1 MYFEQHLPDYNL
13 EFYCV
18 RYNCINLVI
27 LKNQIMNK
35 AELTK
40 NLANRM
46 SVTQSQSQKF
56 LDTFQEILSEELKK
70 DNNLSLL
77 GFGVFSPWKQ
87 TERIGR
93 NPRTG
98 VECVIK
104 PRLSVKFKPATR
116 FLETLN
122 DETKKKNGKVK
133 TK

>member
-1 MYFEQHLPDYNL
+1 
-13 EFYCV
+13 
-18 RYNCINLVI
+18 
-27 LKNQIMNK
+27 MNK

-40 NLANRM
+40 SLASKM
-46 SVTQSQSQKF
+46 SVTQSQAQKF
-56 LDTFQEILSEELKK
+56 LDTFQEILGEELKQ

-87 TERIGR
+87 TERVGR

-116 FLETLN
+116 FLEVLN
-122 DETKKKNGKVK
+122 DEKKAKKAK
-133 TK
+133 AKSKK

>member
-1 MYFEQHLPDYNL
+1 
-13 EFYCV
+13 
-18 RYNCINLVI
+18 
-27 LKNQIMNK
+27 MNK

-40 NLANRM
+40 KMAVRL
-46 SVTQSQSQKF
+46 SVTQSQAQRF
-56 LDTFQEILSEELKK
+56 IDEFQDVLGEELTQG
-70 DNNLSLL
+70 NNVSLL

-98 VECVIK
+98 VECMIK

-122 DETKKKNGKVK
+122 TAKKGKK
-133 TK
+133 SKK

>member
-1 MYFEQHLPDYNL
+1 
-13 EFYCV
+13 
-18 RYNCINLVI
+18 
-27 LKNQIMNK
+27 MNK

-40 NLANRM
+40 SLASKM
-46 SVTQSQSQKF
+46 SVTQSQAQKF
-56 LDTFQEILSEELKK
+56 LDTFHEILGEELKQ

-87 TERIGR
+87 TERVGR

-116 FLETLN
+116 FLEVLN
-122 DETKKKNGKVK
+122 DEKKAKKAK
-133 TK
+133 AKSKK

>member
-1 MYFEQHLPDYNL
+1 
-13 EFYCV
+13 
-18 RYNCINLVI
+18 
-27 LKNQIMNK
+27 MNK

-40 NLANRM
+40 SLANRM
-46 SVTQSQSQKF
+46 SVTQSQAQKF
-56 LDTFQEILSEELKK
+56 LDTFQEILGEELKQ

-87 TERIGR
+87 TERVGR

-122 DETKKKNGKVK
+122 GEKKAKKAK
-133 TK
+133 AKMKK

>member
-1 MYFEQHLPDYNL
+1 
-13 EFYCV
+13 
-18 RYNCINLVI
+18 
-27 LKNQIMNK
+27 MNK

-40 NLANRM
+40 SLANRL
-46 SVTQSQSQKF
+46 SVTQSQAQKF
-56 LDTFQEILSEELKK
+56 LDTFQEILGEELKK

-87 TERIGR
+87 TERVGR

-98 VECVIK
+98 VECIIK

-122 DETKKKNGKVK
+122 DEKKVK
-133 TK
+133 KGKAKK

>member
-1 MYFEQHLPDYNL
+1 
-13 EFYCV
+13 
-18 RYNCINLVI
+18 
-27 LKNQIMNK
+27 MNK

-40 NLANRM
+40 SLAIKM

-56 LDTFQEILSEELKK
+56 LDAFQEILGEELKQ

-87 TERIGR
+87 TERVGR

-122 DETKKKNGKVK
+122 GEKKAKKVK
-133 TK
+133 AKSKK

>member
-1 MYFEQHLPDYNL
+1 
-13 EFYCV
+13 
-18 RYNCINLVI
+18 
-27 LKNQIMNK
+27 MNK

>member
-1 MYFEQHLPDYNL
+1 
-13 EFYCV
+13 
-18 RYNCINLVI
+18 
-27 LKNQIMNK
+27 MNK

-40 NLANRM
+40 SLAGRM
-46 SVTQSQSQKF
+46 SVTQSQAQKF
-56 LDTFQEILSEELKK
+56 LDTFQDILGEELLK
-70 DNNLSLL
+70 DNNMSLL

-87 TERIGR
+87 TERVGR

-122 DETKKKNGKVK
+122 GTKKKRK
-133 TK
+133 TKSKSKK

>member
-1 MYFEQHLPDYNL
+1 
-13 EFYCV
+13 
-18 RYNCINLVI
+18 
-27 LKNQIMNK
+27 MNK

-40 NLANRM
+40 SLANRL
-46 SVTQSQSQKF
+46 SVTQSQAQKF
-56 LDTFQEILSEELKK
+56 LDTFQEVLSEELKQ

-116 FLETLN
+116 FLDTLN
-122 DETKKKNGKVK
+122 DEKKAKK
-133 TK
+133 TKAKAKK

>member
-1 MYFEQHLPDYNL
+1 
-13 EFYCV
+13 
-18 RYNCINLVI
+18 
-27 LKNQIMNK
+27 MNK

-40 NLANRM
+40 SLANRL
-46 SVTQSQSQKF
+46 SVTQSQAQKF
-56 LDTFQEILSEELKK
+56 LDTFQEILAEELKQ

-122 DETKKKNGKVK
+122 DEKKAKKAK
-133 TK
+133 AKAKK

>member
-1 MYFEQHLPDYNL
+1 
-13 EFYCV
+13 
-18 RYNCINLVI
+18 
-27 LKNQIMNK
+27 MNK

-40 NLANRM
+40 SLASKM
-46 SVTQSQSQKF
+46 SVTQSQAQKF
-56 LDTFQEILSEELKK
+56 LDTFQEILGEELKQ

-87 TERIGR
+87 TERVGR

-122 DETKKKNGKVK
+122 DEKKAKKAK
-133 TK
+133 AKSKK

>member
-1 MYFEQHLPDYNL
+1 
-13 EFYCV
+13 
-18 RYNCINLVI
+18 
-27 LKNQIMNK
+27 MNK

-40 NLANRM
+40 SLASKM
-46 SVTQSQSQKF
+46 SVTQSQAQKF
-56 LDTFQEILSEELKK
+56 LDTFQEILGEELKQ

-122 DETKKKNGKVK
+122 DEKKAKKAK
-133 TK
+133 SKSKK